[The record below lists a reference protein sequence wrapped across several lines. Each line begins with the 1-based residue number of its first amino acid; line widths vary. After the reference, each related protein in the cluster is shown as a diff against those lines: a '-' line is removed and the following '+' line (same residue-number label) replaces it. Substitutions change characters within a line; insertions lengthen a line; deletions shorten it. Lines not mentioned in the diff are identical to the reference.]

1 MAYNFSKIETP
12 SYKVIKI
19 YDGFEL
25 RQYESMVV
33 AQTVLKEKSSV
44 RTSEEGLK
52 TVSGYIDGQNSQNRK
67 IAMTSPVIMEM
78 GDNARMALVLPK
90 EHALESLPEPNS
102 DKVEIVNVLPKKYA
116 VLTFP
121 GYTDDKKIERYS
133 EKLLKAVRKE
143 GLRPVGNVHFM
154 GYSDPWQVIGRK
166 NEVAIEIK

>member
-12 SYKVIKI
+12 SYKVIKK
-19 YDGFEL
+19 YEGFEL

-52 TVSGYIDGQNSQNRK
+52 TVSGYIDGQNSQNKK